1 MTKFCLVILL
11 TFSLKMV
18 YGQKE
23 VDFPQGITI
32 DPTIEKLCKSKK
44 DVNSFKI
51 VHFIND
57 SISSHPMLNS
67 ISKLPLTS
75 FVSLDKNDTLFTFIG
90 MLVPWGFQIHL
101 KNKGCELVTFVSSKS
116 CKCFKDSLSESN
128 LGYGA
133 AAKPTSLTLVL
144 SKINNINVSDKIYG
158 YLKTNGGDIFH
169 FREGQKKYEKWSFQ
183 YEGFFVVEF
192 LPIGK

>member
-1 MTKFCLVILL
+1 
-11 TFSLKMV
+11 LKIV

-32 DPTIEKLCKSKK
+32 DPSIEKLCKSKK

-51 VHFIND
+51 VRLIND
-57 SISSHPMLNS
+57 SISSQPILNS
-67 ISKLPLTS
+67 INKLPLTS
-75 FVSLDKNDTLFTFIG
+75 FVSLDKNDTLITFIG
-90 MLVPWGFQIHL
+90 MVVPYGFQINL
-101 KNKGCELVTFVSSKS
+101 KDKGCEILTFVSSKS
-116 CKCFKDSLSESN
+116 CMCFKDSLSESN

-133 AAKPTSLTLVL
+133 SAKPTSLTLVL
-144 SKINNINVSDKIYG
+144 SKINNIKVRDKIYG
-158 YLKTNGGDIFH
+158 YIKTNGGDIFH
-169 FREGQKKYEKWSFQ
+169 FLGRKENYEKWSFQ